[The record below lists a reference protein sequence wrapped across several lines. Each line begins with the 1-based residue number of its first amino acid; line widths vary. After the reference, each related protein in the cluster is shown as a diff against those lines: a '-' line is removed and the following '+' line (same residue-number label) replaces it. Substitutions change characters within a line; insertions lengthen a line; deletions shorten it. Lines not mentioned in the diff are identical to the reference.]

1 MQDIEV
7 LEKVSLTLK
16 DEKGYWKAKDAILL
30 PEIELIIKR
39 LEDSVLTTA

>member
-1 MQDIEV
+1 M

-16 DEKGYWKAKDAILL
+16 DEKGNLKAKDAILL
-30 PEIELIIKR
+30 PEIKLIIKR